1 MNQKLKENISES
13 LSAVLPITI
22 TVLVISVFL
31 VPMEIGTFAM
41 FLAGAVM
48 LIIGMGFFQLGA
60 EISMI
65 PLGEGIGIQL
75 SKSKKIFLLIL
86 SVFIIGTVITI
97 AEPDLQVLADQM
109 PAIPSSLL
117 VWTVAVGVGSCL
129 TLAVLRILFKI
140 NLSLILM
147 ILYFIVILLSFL
159 TPNDF
164 VPVAFD
170 SGGATTGPITV
181 PFILALGVGLASVRS
196 DKNASDDSFGLVAIS
211 SVGPILAVLLLGI
224 FFRPTDTPYTPIEFL
239 DVTTTQDV
247 IREFMLELPHF
258 AIEVAISILPI
269 GLLFLLFQLIS
280 RRYHHRQYVRMIIG
294 FLYTYIG
301 LVLFLTAVSIGFA
314 PVGSLLG
321 SELAASEFKWLLIP
335 IGMLIGYFIV
345 KAEPAIQVLNHQV
358 DNVTGGSIAAT
369 TMNACLSIGVAIS
382 VGLAMLRALT
392 GISIY
397 WIIIPGYIIALILS
411 KFVPKIFVG
420 IAFDSGGVASGPMT
434 STFLLPLCIGVS
446 KSLDGNIMADAF
458 GVVALVALT
467 PLIAVQIM
475 GIIYKWKA
483 AKSLRNIDLVKE
495 ELNGIEEWEDSE
507 DDV

>member
-1 MNQKLKENISES
+1 
-13 LSAVLPITI
+13 
-22 TVLVISVFL
+22 
-31 VPMEIGTFAM
+31 
-41 FLAGAVM
+41 
-48 LIIGMGFFQLGA
+48 
-60 EISMI
+60 
-65 PLGEGIGIQL
+65 
-75 SKSKKIFLLIL
+75 
-86 SVFIIGTVITI
+86 
-97 AEPDLQVLADQM
+97 
-109 PAIPSSLL
+109 
-117 VWTVAVGVGSCL
+117 
-129 TLAVLRILFKI
+129 
-140 NLSLILM
+140 
-147 ILYFIVILLSFL
+147 
-159 TPNDF
+159 
-164 VPVAFD
+164 
-170 SGGATTGPITV
+170 
-181 PFILALGVGLASVRS
+181 
-196 DKNASDDSFGLVAIS
+196 
-211 SVGPILAVLLLGI
+211 
-224 FFRPTDTPYTPIEFL
+224 
-239 DVTTTQDV
+239 
-247 IREFMLELPHF
+247 
-258 AIEVAISILPI
+258 
-269 GLLFLLFQLIS
+269 
-280 RRYHHRQYVRMIIG
+280 MIIG

-301 LVLFLTAVSIGFA
+301 LVLFLTGVSIGFA

-411 KFVPKIFVG
+411 KFVPKIFIG